1 MNIKVILPWI
11 GVRGTL
17 FLKLMVYKVQNNFHF
32 AVSPTE
38 LGKPLEI
45 ILWNLPLLEDLVIKK
60 DESEI
65 KKDQIIRA

>member
-1 MNIKVILPWI
+1 MGL
-11 GVRGTL
+11 GVP
-17 FLKLMVYKVQNNFHF
+17 FFFKLMVYKVQNNFHF